1 MNPAEIKNSYT
12 IFGLILGYACFGI
25 IGKISDYAKTQES
38 MWFFLIFYLGCS
50 IFFLYYCL
58 KIYPD
63 IFKLKREH
71 SAAFISF
78 FNGVVAGIFG
88 LLWNYNI
95 RKWTRGISCYV
106 IAAGYIGL
114 FLLALFI

>member
-1 MNPAEIKNSYT
+1 MNPAEIKTSYT
-12 IFGLILGYACFGI
+12 IFGLIFGYAGFGI
-25 IGKISDYAKTQES
+25 IGWLSNAVNNKQIAL
-38 MWFFLIFYLGCS
+38 FFLIFYLGCS

-63 IFKLKREH
+63 IFKLKCEH

-78 FNGVVAGIFG
+78 FNGVIGGVFG

-95 RKWTRGISCYV
+95 RNWHRGISCYV

-114 FLLALFI
+114 FFLGMFS